1 MRGKREYRFADL
13 EAFLGS
19 RELLALPII
28 GILTIGD
35 DLLNDY
41 RERF

>member
-1 MRGKREYRFADL
+1 MDL
-13 EAFLGS
+13 KIFLG
-19 RELLALPII
+19 RHEFLDLPII

-41 RERF
+41 RERFWIF